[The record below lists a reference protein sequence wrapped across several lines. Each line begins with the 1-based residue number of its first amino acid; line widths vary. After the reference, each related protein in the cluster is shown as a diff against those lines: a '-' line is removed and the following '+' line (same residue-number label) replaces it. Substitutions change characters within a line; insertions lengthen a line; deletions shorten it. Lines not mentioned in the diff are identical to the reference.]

1 MPRPTWCD
9 VPRGVRLLVLSLCG
23 LVLLAPGTSAQVRPP
38 VQPPPGQR
46 PQPQLPGR
54 EQLKQAPIIAGPD
67 LVIDKVTVTENN
79 ASSGGIQILFAEA
92 WVTLRNA
99 GKADAVFPT
108 GSIVMKSV
116 PASGGLRFTDD
127 TARAGLTIKPGAT
140 ATERVRILNPCLGWS
155 SAPVTF
161 TADPGNVVGEAQR
174 GNNASTITPAVSNPA
189 AADLVVVGLSFVKPP
204 KSGEWSNL
212 QVNTKN
218 AGTGPVLIC
227 PGTVVL
233 KESATPV
240 SGKYGLRS
248 YTFQAPA
255 ASSSTASSSSS
266 GGAVQWDAPA
276 PAYPFIVIQPG
287 STHSFYI
294 ENACRQGD
302 MSAPAQW
309 KVTLN
314 PNGTIREGNRGNN
327 DGTFQLTPC
336 Y

>member
-1 MPRPTWCD
+1 MPQPTWCG

-23 LVLLAPGTSAQVRPP
+23 LVLLAPGAGAQVRPP

-54 EQLKQAPIIAGPD
+54 DQLKQAPVLAGPD
-67 LVIDKVTVTENN
+67 LVIDKVTVTEND
-79 ASSGGIQILFAEA
+79 AASGGVQVLFAEA

-99 GKADAVFPT
+99 GKADAVFPG
-108 GSIVMKSV
+108 GSIVLKSA
-116 PASGGLRFTDD
+116 PSSGGLRFGDD
-127 TARAGLTIKPGAT
+127 TASAGLTIQPGAT
-140 ATERVRILNPCLGWS
+140 ATERVRILNPCQGWS

-161 TADPGNVVGEAQR
+161 TADPGGVVGEAQR
-174 GNNASTITPAVSNPA
+174 GNNATTITPSVSNSA

-212 QVNTKN
+212 QVITKN

-227 PGTVVL
+227 PGTVVF
-233 KESATPV
+233 KESTTPV

-255 ASSSTASSSSS
+255 ATSSASSSSTS
-266 GGAVQWDAPA
+266 GGAVQWDAPIT
-276 PAYPFIVIQPG
+276 YPFVVIQPG
-287 STHSFYI
+287 STHSFFI

-302 MSAPAQW
+302 MSAPAPW
-309 KVTLN
+309 TVTLN
-314 PNGTIREGNRGNN
+314 PNGTIREANRANN
-327 DGTFQLTPC
+327 DGSFQLTPC